1 VHRETVLFSNFEKLF
16 KQNQLQN
23 KKLCGYFGLYHVFQY
38 RVNGSNPLASQIRA
52 SELNLEGKILSI
64 NFMMNDSYMVIPSNE
79 LPEYMREAGEYTRM
93 PISADNML
101 FMYLVGIKDFKRMT
115 SENYKSMVKLS
126 SDDSPYSNTIR
137 AR

>member
-1 VHRETVLFSNFEKLF
+1 
-16 KQNQLQN
+16 
-23 KKLCGYFGLYHVFQY
+23 
-38 RVNGSNPLASQIRA
+38 
-52 SELNLEGKILSI
+52 
-64 NFMMNDSYMVIPSNE
+64 
-79 LPEYMREAGEYTRM
+79 MREAGEYTRM

>member
-1 VHRETVLFSNFEKLF
+1 M
-16 KQNQLQN
+16 QN